1 MAEESTQP
9 GRNGSRGALAAFG
22 GLALVASVAEAGVEE
37 PAVGALLPLDPFLA
51 NLADEDGRRYLKATL
66 QVEFFGRRVPDD
78 FNARVPQMRDLLLT
92 LLTSKLF
99 AEIRT
104 PEGKALLRDEIIN
117 RMNRALNKDLV
128 KAVYFTEFIVQ

>member
-1 MAEESTQP
+1 
-9 GRNGSRGALAAFG
+9 
-22 GLALVASVAEAGVEE
+22 
-37 PAVGALLPLDPFLA
+37 
-51 NLADEDGRRYLKATL
+51 
-66 QVEFFGRRVPDD
+66 
-78 FNARVPQMRDLLLT
+78 MRDLLLT